1 MKRFLGSSGRDFDWQ
16 VTAAVILLCLAGV
29 AMVYSA
35 TQTEQPG
42 LSGLWTRQLIWVA
55 IGLAAMALFTALPF
69 RYFEALAWPIY
80 LASIALLVMVLFAPA
95 QARAHRWFSLGAFQ
109 LQPSELAKVATVFI
123 IARMLTTR
131 ALERHSLMR
140 VAVPCVLAMV
150 PMGLVLIE
158 PDLGTSLSFPAML
171 LGMLFWA
178 RVPLKTLFF
187 MLSPFLSVLA
197 VVSMPSWVVF
207 MAVLVAAFWFFRTRF
222 RLAVPLFLLNAAIG
236 SIAPLMW
243 NHLREYQQRRILIF
257 INPGLDP
264 KGAGWHVLQ
273 SKIAIGS
280 GGLWGKGF
288 LAGTQKK
295 LSFLPAQQT
304 DFIFSTIGE
313 EFGLLGCLAVIVLFA
328 WLIYRGLAIA
338 QQARNGFA
346 SLTVVGLFS
355 ILSFHVVLNI
365 GMTLGL
371 LPVTGIPLPF
381 LSYGGSATI
390 SMMSMAGIVLNV
402 GLRRYEY

>member
-1 MKRFLGSSGRDFDWQ
+1 
-16 VTAAVILLCLAGV
+16 
-29 AMVYSA
+29 MVYSA

-42 LSGLWTRQLIWVA
+42 LEALWSRQLMWVGM
-55 IGLAAMALFTALPF
+55 GLAVMAICAAIPF

-80 LASIALLVMVLFAPA
+80 LGSLALLVLVLFAPA
-95 QARAHRWFSLGAFQ
+95 QARAHRWFSLGGFN
-109 LQPSELAKVATVFI
+109 LQPSELAK
-123 IARMLTTR
+123 IAAAFVIAKALTGR
-131 ALERHSLMR
+131 ALSSRPALR
-140 VAVPCVLAMV
+140 VAAASALALA
-150 PMGLVLIE
+150 PMALVLVE
-158 PDLGTSLSFPAML
+158 PDLGTSLCFPAML

-178 RVPLKTLFF
+178 RVPVKTLFF

-222 RLAVPLFLLNAAIG
+222 RVAVPLFLLNAAIG
-236 SIAPLMW
+236 SLAPLLW

-280 GGLWGKGF
+280 GGLFGKGF
-288 LAGTQKK
+288 LQGTQKK

-313 EFGLLGCLAVIVLFA
+313 ELGFLGCLAVILLFG
-328 WLIYRGLAIA
+328 WLIYRGILIA

-346 SLTVVGLFS
+346 SLTAMGL
-355 ILSFHVVLNI
+355 LSVIAFHLVLNV

-371 LPVTGIPLPF
+371 MPVTGIPLPF
-381 LSYGGSATI
+381 LSYGGSAI
-390 SMMSMAGIVLNV
+390 IAMMAMVGIVLNV

>member
-1 MKRFLGSSGRDFDWQ
+1 MKNWVRQSGRDLDLQ
-16 VTAAVILLCLAGV
+16 LLAAMLLLCLAGV

-35 TQTEQPG
+35 TQIDQPG
-42 LSGLWTRQLIWVA
+42 LSGLWTRQLLWVG
-55 IGLAAMALFTALPF
+55 IGLAVMAVFAAVPF
-69 RYFEALAWPIY
+69 RYFEALAWPFY
-80 LASIALLVMVLFAPA
+80 LGTLALLVLVLFAPA
-95 QARAHRWFSLGAFQ
+95 QAKAHRWFSLGSFN
-109 LQPSELAKVATVFI
+109 LQPSELAKIAAAFI
-123 IARMLTTR
+123 IARTLTGR
-131 ALERHSLMR
+131 ALARHPALR
-140 VAVPCVLAMV
+140 VAAASALALG
-150 PMGLVLIE
+150 PMALVLVE
-158 PDLGTSLSFPAML
+158 PDLGTAMCFPAML

-178 RVPLKTLFF
+178 RVPIKTLFF

-222 RLAVPLFLLNAAIG
+222 RLAAPLFLLNAAIG
-236 SIAPLMW
+236 SLAPLLW
-243 NHLREYQQRRILIF
+243 NNLREYQQRRILIF

-280 GGLWGKGF
+280 GGLFGKGF
-288 LAGTQKK
+288 LEGTQKK

-304 DFIFSTIGE
+304 DFIFSAIGE
-313 EFGLLGCLAVIVLFA
+313 ELGFLGCLTVILLFG
-328 WLIYRGLAIA
+328 WLIYRGLLIA

-346 SLTVVGLFS
+346 SLTVVGL
-355 ILSFHVVLNI
+355 LSVLTFHLVLNI

-371 LPVTGIPLPF
+371 MPVTGIPLPF
-381 LSYGGSATI
+381 LSYGGSAVI
-390 SMMSMAGIVLNV
+390 AMMAMVGIVLNV

>member
-1 MKRFLGSSGRDFDWQ
+1 MRLLGPAGRDFDWQ
-16 VTAAVILLCLAGV
+16 LAAAVVLLCLGGV

-35 TQTEQPG
+35 TQTDQPG
-42 LSGLWTRQLIWVA
+42 LIGLWTRQLAWA
-55 IGLAAMALFTALPF
+55 GLGLAAMVLFAAIPF

-80 LASIALLVMVLFAPA
+80 LASLALLVLVLFTPA
-95 QARAHRWFSLGAFQ
+95 HARAHRWFNMGAFQ
-109 LQPSELAKVATVFI
+109 LQPSEMAKVATVFI
-123 IARMLTTR
+123 VARTLTTR
-131 ALERHSLMR
+131 FLERRPVLR
-140 VAVPCVLAMV
+140 VAACCGLALA
-150 PMGLVLIE
+150 PMALVLIE
-158 PDLGTSLSFPAML
+158 PDLGTSLSFPALL

-178 RVPLKTLFF
+178 RVPIKTMFL
-187 MLSPFLSVLA
+187 MLSPLLSVLA

-207 MAVLVAAFWFFRTRF
+207 MAVLVAAFWLFRTSF
-222 RLAVPLFLLNAAIG
+222 RMAAPIFLLNAAIG
-236 SIAPLMW
+236 SLAPILW
-243 NHLREYQQRRILIF
+243 GHLREYQQRRILIF

-280 GGLWGKGF
+280 GGLLGKGY

-313 EFGLLGCLAVIVLFA
+313 ELGFLGCLAVIFLFA
-328 WLIYRGLAIA
+328 WLIYRGLSIA

-346 SLTVVGLFS
+346 SLTAVGLVS
-355 ILSFHVVLNI
+355 ILTFHAALNI

-390 SMMSMAGIVLNV
+390 AMMAMAGIILNV

>member
-1 MKRFLGSSGRDFDWQ
+1 MKGLLGSSSRDFDWQ
-16 VTAAVILLCLAGV
+16 LAAATMFLCLTGV

-42 LSGLWTRQLIWVA
+42 LAGLWIKQLLWVGL
-55 IGLAAMALFTALPF
+55 GLAAMAVFTAVPY
-69 RYFEALAWPIY
+69 RYFQALAWPLY
-80 LASIALLVMVLFAPA
+80 MASLALLILVLFAPA
-95 QARAHRWFSLGAFQ
+95 QAKAHRWFSLGAFQ
-109 LQPSELAKVATVFI
+109 LQPSELAKVSTVFI
-123 IARMLTTR
+123 IARVLTER
-131 ALERHSLMR
+131 ALERRPVLR
-140 VAVPCVLAMV
+140 VAIVCCLTLL

-178 RVPLKTLFF
+178 RVPLKTLFY
-187 MLSPFLSVLA
+187 MISPLLSMLA

-207 MAVLVAAFWFFRTRF
+207 MAVLVAAFWFFRTSF
-222 RLAVPLFLLNAAIG
+222 RVALPLFLLNAAIG
-236 SIAPLMW
+236 SLAPVLW

-280 GGLWGKGF
+280 GGLFGKGY

-313 EFGLLGCLAVIVLFA
+313 ELGFLGCLVVILLFT
-328 WLIYRGLAIA
+328 WLIYRMLVVA

-346 SLTVVGLFS
+346 SLTAIGLLS
-355 ILSFHVVLNI
+355 VILFHVVLNI

-381 LSYGGSATI
+381 LSYGGSAVI
-390 SMMSMAGIVLNV
+390 SMMSMVGLTLNI

>member
-1 MKRFLGSSGRDFDWQ
+1 MRLWGATERDFDWQ
-16 VTAAVILLCLAGV
+16 LAAAALLLCLAGV
-29 AMVYSA
+29 IMVFSA
-35 TQTEQPG
+35 TQTEQG
-42 LSGLWTRQLIWVA
+42 NLAGLWAKQLLWVV
-55 IGLAAMALFTALPF
+55 IGLAAMAVFTAVPF
-69 RYFEALAWPIY
+69 RYFEALAWPFY
-80 LASIALLVMVLFAPA
+80 AGSLALLVLVLFAPA
-95 QARAHRWFSLGAFQ
+95 QAKAHRWFTLGAFQ
-109 LQPSELAKVATVFI
+109 FQPSELAKVATVFI
-123 IARMLTTR
+123 VARTLTARAWQRRPML
-131 ALERHSLMR
+131 R
-140 VAVPCVLAMV
+140 VAICCLLALV

-158 PDLGTSLSFPAML
+158 PDLGTSLSFPALL

-207 MAVLVAAFWFFRTRF
+207 MAVLVAAFWLFKTRF
-222 RLAVPLFLLNAAIG
+222 RVAVPLFLLNAAIG
-236 SIAPLMW
+236 SLAPMLW

-280 GGLWGKGF
+280 GGFFGKGF

-313 EFGLLGCLAVIVLFA
+313 EFGFLGCLAVILLFG
-328 WLIYRGLAIA
+328 WLIYRSLGIA

-346 SLTVVGLFS
+346 SLTVIGLLS
-355 ILSFHVVLNI
+355 IISFHVVLNI

-390 SMMSMAGIVLNV
+390 AMMSMVGIVLNI

>member
-1 MKRFLGSSGRDFDWQ
+1 MKSLLGGTGRDLDWQ
-16 VTAAVILLCLAGV
+16 LTAATLVLCLAGV

-35 TQTEQPG
+35 TQTDQPG
-42 LSGLWTRQLIWVA
+42 LAGLWARQLLWV
-55 IGLAAMALFTALPF
+55 GLGIAGLILFTAVPF
-69 RYFEALAWPIY
+69 RYFEALAWPTYI
-80 LASIALLVMVLFAPA
+80 ASLVLLVLVLFAPA
-95 QARAHRWFSLGAFQ
+95 QAKAHRWFSLGAFQ
-109 LQPSELAKVATVFI
+109 LQPSELAKATTVFI
-123 IARMLTTR
+123 VAKTLTER
-131 ALERHSLMR
+131 ALKRRPMLR
-140 VAVPCVLAMV
+140 VTIACLLALL

-158 PDLGTSLSFPAML
+158 PDLGTSLSFPALL

-187 MLSPFLSVLA
+187 MLSPLLSVLA

-207 MAVLVAAFWFFRTRF
+207 MAVLVAAFWFFKAKF
-222 RLAVPLFLLNAAIG
+222 RVAVPLFLLNAAIG
-236 SIAPLMW
+236 SLAPVFW
-243 NHLREYQQRRILIF
+243 NHLREYQQRRIMIF

-280 GGLWGKGF
+280 GGLFGKGY

-295 LSFLPAQQT
+295 LAFLPAQQT

-313 EFGLLGCLAVIVLFA
+313 EFGFLGCLAVILLFG
-328 WLIYRGLAIA
+328 WLAYRMLAIA

-346 SLTVVGLFS
+346 SLTVAGL
-355 ILSFHVVLNI
+355 LSVIAFHVVLNI

-390 SMMSMAGIVLNV
+390 AMMSMVGIVLNV

>member
-1 MKRFLGSSGRDFDWQ
+1 MKYFWSLSVRDFDRQ
-16 VTAAVILLCLAGV
+16 LFLAMLLLCAIGV

-35 TQTEQPG
+35 SQVDNP
-42 LSGLWTRQLIWVA
+42 LLAGLWQKQVVWIIL
-55 IGLAAMALFTALPF
+55 GLLAAAVAVFVPF
-69 RYFEALAWPIY
+69 RYFQALAWPLY
-80 LASIALLVMVLFAPA
+80 FLALGLLILVLFAPA
-95 QARAHRWFSLGAFQ
+95 QARAHRWFNFGSFQ
-109 LQPSELAKVATVFI
+109 LQPSEMAKVATVFI
-123 IARMLTTR
+123 VARTLTTR
-131 ALERHSLMR
+131 SLARHPIQMI
-140 VAVPCVLAMV
+140 VAVCGLVLL
-150 PMGLVLIE
+150 PMALVLIE
-158 PDLGTSLSFPAML
+158 PDLGTSLVFPVFL

-178 RVPLKTLFF
+178 RVPVKTLFF
-187 MLSPFLSVLA
+187 MLSPLLSVVA

-207 MAVLVAAFWFFRTRF
+207 MAVLAAAFWLFKIRF
-222 RLAVPLFLLNAAIG
+222 RVAAPLFLINTAVGCL
-236 SIAPLMW
+236 APVFW

-264 KGAGWHVLQ
+264 RGAGWHVLQ

-288 LAGTQKK
+288 LQGTQKN
-295 LSFLPAQQT
+295 LSFLPAQHT
-304 DFIFSTIGE
+304 DFVFSTLGE
-313 EFGLLGCLAVIVLFA
+313 EFGLLGVLAVLAIFS

-346 SLTVVGLFS
+346 SLTTVGLMS
-355 ILSFHVVLNI
+355 IVFFHVFLNI

-381 LSYGGSATI
+381 LSYGGSSTI
-390 SMMSMAGIVLNV
+390 AMMTMVGIVLNV